1 MSKVILLPASLV
13 DAKGDLLVGSADNTV
28 IRKAVG
34 TDGQILTADASVAG
48 GVKWATPAAAA
59 SGTGRSF
66 VTGLYS
72 QPDVVGADNQT
83 VVLGNGTLTA
93 LPFSVGRTT
102 TFDRIGIEVTTLA
115 AATNLRMGIYNDAGG
130 PGSLLLDAGL
140 TTADASTTG
149 LKTATISQALPV
161 GLYWVAVVAQG
172 GTPTVRGI
180 ANNPNGWMP
189 SAQGTGPGYPSYLTG
204 TTTPAALPASFGTIS
219 VTQNVANPKIVMRAA

>member
-34 TDGQILTADASVAG
+34 ADGQILTADASAAG
-48 GVKWATPAAAA
+48 GVKWASPGA

-66 VTGLYS
+66 VSGKYH
-72 QPDVVGADNQT
+72 QPDVVGADNQN
-83 VVLGNGTLTA
+83 VALGNSTLTA
-93 LPFSVGRTT
+93 LPFSVGRAT
-102 TFDRIGIEVTTLA
+102 TFDRKGIEVTTLA

-140 TTADASTTG
+140 TTSDASTTG
-149 LKTATISQALPV
+149 LKEATISQALPV
-161 GLYWVAVVAQG
+161 GLYWVVVVAQG

-204 TTTPAALPASFGTIS
+204 TAAPGALPASFGTIS
-219 VTQNVANPKIVMRAA
+219 ITQNVANPKIVMRAA